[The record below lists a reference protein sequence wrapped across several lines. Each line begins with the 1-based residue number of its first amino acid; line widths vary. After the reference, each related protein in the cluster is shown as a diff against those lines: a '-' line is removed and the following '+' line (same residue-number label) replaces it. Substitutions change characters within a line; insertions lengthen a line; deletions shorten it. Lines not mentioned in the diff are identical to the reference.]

1 MKYTTLVDAATLAA
15 HLADPA
21 WRAVDCR
28 FELANPESGAAA
40 YASGHIDGAVYAHLD
55 RDLAGPR
62 GATSGRHPLP
72 EPAALATTL
81 GRLGIGDGTQ
91 VVAYDDAGGIY
102 AARLWWLLR
111 WLGHDGAAVLD
122 GGLAAWRAARG
133 GLSARPVAVAP
144 ARFTPRVR
152 ARSHLGADEVAALVA
167 GGSGA
172 LLDARSAERF
182 EGRVEPLDARAG
194 HVPGARNHPYTRN
207 LGPDG
212 RFLPPDELRARLAAV
227 LAGSTPADAV
237 SMCGSGVTA
246 CHTLLAMEIAGLT
259 GARLYGGSWSEWS
272 RDPAR
277 PVATGP

>member
-1 MKYTTLVDAATLAA
+1 MVARAGHVAGARVEGLDAALEA
-15 HLADPA
+15 
-21 WRAVDCR
+21 
-28 FELANPESGAAA
+28 
-40 YASGHIDGAVYAHLD
+40 
-55 RDLAGPR
+55 
-62 GATSGRHPLP
+62 
-72 EPAALATTL
+72 L
-81 GRLGIGDGTQ
+81 GRARVEQRTRT
-91 VVAYDDAGGIY
+91 AG
-102 AARLWWLLR
+102 
-111 WLGHDGAAVLD
+111 
-122 GGLAAWRAARG
+122 
-133 GLSARPVAVAP
+133 
-144 ARFTPRVR
+144 
-152 ARSHLGADEVAALVA
+152 DEVAALVA

-207 LGPDG
+207 LRPDG

-227 LAGSTPADAV
+227 LAGSTPDDAV